1 MVAVSVDTYNILKTR
16 IFVLNS
22 NHKVLKMELLNETDF
37 EILEVLA
44 DGKRNN
50 AANVAVEIDANR
62 SYLNTRFSY
71 LLNEDLVERIGPH
84 EQSGLYEI
92 TPKGQVVVKHREA
105 YLNDE
110 ITEFDSFI
118 ESHLD
123 EVA

>member
-1 MVAVSVDTYNILKTR
+1 
-16 IFVLNS
+16 
-22 NHKVLKMELLNETDF
+22 MELLNRTDF
-37 EILEVLA
+37 KILEVLA

-84 EQSGLYEI
+84 EESGLYEI
-92 TPKGQVVVKHREA
+92 TPKGQVVVEHQEA

-110 ITEFDSFI
+110 INEFDSFI
-118 ESHLD
+118 ESRLE
-123 EVA
+123 EVT